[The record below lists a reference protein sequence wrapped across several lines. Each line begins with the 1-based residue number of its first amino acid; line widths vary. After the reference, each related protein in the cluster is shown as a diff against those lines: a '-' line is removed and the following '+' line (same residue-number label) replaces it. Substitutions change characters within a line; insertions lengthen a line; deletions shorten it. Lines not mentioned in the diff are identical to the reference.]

1 MNFLSREQIDEMG
14 FAHVVENSR
23 LSDKAPDYNYA
34 NMAVAMYMSMTLAC
48 FLPELAV

>member
-1 MNFLSREQIDEMG
+1 MGFLSREQIDGMG

-23 LSDKAPDYNYA
+23 LSDKASHYNYA
-34 NMAVAMYMSMTLAC
+34 NMAVTMYVSMTSAF